1 MSCDATQ
8 IGPKEIYR
16 YNQILEELNWLL
28 VTGPSKQNS
37 VTLRGVFVTTAYREG
52 RLTLS
57 ARVVCK
63 DGEGV
68 ALAPSGS
75 RGRQSG
81 SCRLLLQ
88 CYTSRYVFGY
98 EHDTYVRIALR
109 LQWTLRAV
117 RSGGIIK
124 SIQHVNTSR
133 APSPH
138 THRALVCQQ
147 VLKQFLKK

>member
-1 MSCDATQ
+1 MSYDATQ

-37 VTLRGVFVTTAYREG
+37 VTLRGVFVATAYREG
-52 RLTLS
+52 RPTLS

-75 RGRQSG
+75 RGHQSG
-81 SCRLLLQ
+81 FCRLLLQ

-117 RSGGIIK
+117 RSGGMIK
-124 SIQHVNTSR
+124 SIQHVNTLR

-147 VLKQFLKK
+147 VLKQFSKK